1 MKTNKETLNDSKKPL
16 ASHQPHLPNFQ
27 DLPNIPIYTGTFN
40 QELIFQNVNDLTT
53 PTSANL
59 KAQTYASNST
69 LNLKDGSAFR
79 SKRNLLR
86 SNDNLYNSSGSLNS
100 PARLG
105 ANKLYLP
112 GSSYNMNGSR
122 MLGVNGMGGMSGISM
137 NGLNMGGMGGISM
150 NGLNMGAN
158 ETDFYNDDLD
168 NENYSFVH
176 LLKTQFIKIA
186 KNPEDSSIATFM
198 NYLITFDLVFLI
210 IANLLYSELIW
221 NHTKTQERNWHILIF
236 ILNGFLTIEWIYNLI
251 CIPQQEENKIKK
263 KREREKEK
271 EKRKKAKKGKDDD
284 YYFYSTY
291 NEKKEKK
298 KRFYH
303 DWKIYKFIARYE
315 GYFKWKGTINL
326 LGILAF
332 YIELIFPETRFRGNK
347 VLYWIPTILSEFL
360 IIRLFLR
367 IIHMK
372 NGFAKHFNIV
382 VNCLKDNSKFLFNV
396 YTIFYL
402 GVLAISPIYYHAE
415 IFGSKYD
422 PEEKKWIRGYEK
434 VNNDTVAKEASVH
447 SIVESSWWAAVTM
460 VCIGYGDYF
469 PFTVQGKIIAFFA
482 IMFSMFL
489 YIIPNAILYATF
501 ADDYSKANRDE
512 AIKNAIEESNK
523 RYKKRQKK
531 MFKKRRESSFIS
543 SPTTFRPK
551 RDEDIDNLYTV
562 PKRASTDDH
571 EGLPEILYMIKNNIK
586 NEETTIEDISDNE
599 EEVHILKDK
608 DEVESLSSLD
618 SDDKSHKE
626 SHSNLQTTTETR
638 SIKEISSEKLEEFYD
653 NKEDIINEM
662 MDYCEICDKEL
673 VKTSQKLYTLT
684 KMKKYYEILIK
695 EYSQV

>member
-1 MKTNKETLNDSKKPL
+1 M
-16 ASHQPHLPNFQ
+16 
-27 DLPNIPIYTGTFN
+27 DLQSYLFS
-40 QELIFQNVNDLTT
+40 
-53 PTSANL
+53 TSTEY
-59 KAQTYASNST
+59 KQ
-69 LNLKDGSAFR
+69 
-79 SKRNLLR
+79 
-86 SNDNLYNSSGSLNS
+86 
-100 PARLG
+100 
-105 ANKLYLP
+105 
-112 GSSYNMNGSR
+112 
-122 MLGVNGMGGMSGISM
+122 
-137 NGLNMGGMGGISM
+137 
-150 NGLNMGAN
+150 
-158 ETDFYNDDLD
+158 
-168 NENYSFVH
+168 
-176 LLKTQFIKIA
+176 
-186 KNPEDSSIATFM
+186 
-198 NYLITFDLVFLI
+198 
-210 IANLLYSELIW
+210 
-221 NHTKTQERNWHILIF
+221 
-236 ILNGFLTIEWIYNLI
+236 
-251 CIPQQEENKIKK
+251 KK
-263 KREREKEK
+263 KRERELEK
-271 EKRKKAKKGKDDD
+271 EKRKKDKKGKDGDD
-284 YYFYSTY
+284 YYFYSQY

-303 DWKIYKFIARYE
+303 DWTIYKFIARYK

-332 YIELIFPETRFRGNK
+332 YIELFFPETRFRGNK

-422 PEEKKWIRGYEK
+422 PNEKKWIRNYANETMK
-434 VNNDTVAKEASVH
+434 ADPEPASVH

-469 PFTVQGKIIAFFA
+469 PFTIQGKFIAFFA

-531 MFKKRRESSFIS
+531 MFKKRRESTFLS

-551 RDEDIDNLYTV
+551 RDEDIDNLYTT

-586 NEETTIEDISDNE
+586 NEDTTIDGISDN

-618 SDDKSHKE
+618 SDDKSQNK
-626 SHSNLQTTTETR
+626 SLTNRQTNTDTNTF
-638 SIKEISSEKLEEFYD
+638 KEISSEKLEEFYD

-662 MDYCEICDKEL
+662 IDYCEICDKEL

-695 EYSQV
+695 EYSQL